1 MIGYENRMLKT
12 EDFNNDKVDAGEIS
26 SGTTTTAIYEITLS
40 DQKGFFPESRYSN
53 KESKS
58 NKDLTNELAF
68 LKIRFK
74 QPEADKSEL
83 LTFPVNKDIIEK
95 DITQDNKFAI
105 SVAGFAQLYKDN
117 KFLNTDYD
125 YDKLIEDL
133 EDLELKNKQYEI
145 LELIKTV
152 KALK

>member
-1 MIGYENRMLKT
+1 
-12 EDFNNDKVDAGEIS
+12 
-26 SGTTTTAIYEITLS
+26 
-40 DQKGFFPESRYSN
+40 
-53 KESKS
+53 
-58 NKDLTNELAF
+58 

-117 KFLNTDYD
+117 KFLSTDYD
-125 YDKLIEDL
+125 YDNLASDIDF
-133 EDLELKNKQYEI
+133 LKKGVDNLLNGGLGGARIY
-145 LELIKTV
+145 L
-152 KALK
+152 